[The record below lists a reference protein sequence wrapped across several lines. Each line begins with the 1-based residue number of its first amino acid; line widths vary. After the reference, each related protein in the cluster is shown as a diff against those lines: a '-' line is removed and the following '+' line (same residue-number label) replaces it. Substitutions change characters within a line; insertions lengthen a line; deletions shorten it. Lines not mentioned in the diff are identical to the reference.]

1 MSNPPII
8 LGIESSCDETGCALV
23 AGGRDV
29 LSNVVATQI
38 ELHARF
44 GGVVPELA
52 SRAHIEAV
60 NTVVGQA
67 LAQSGVSPADVSA
80 VAVTSEPGLIG
91 SLLVGLMAAKTLAWL
106 WDVPLIGVNHVY
118 AHAYAAALNAEPIAY
133 PAAALICSGGHTAVY
148 RCAGPT
154 ELELLGTTIDDA
166 AGEAFDKVATILRL
180 SYPGGPAI
188 DRAARTGNP
197 AAVKFPRSVLGGQS
211 LDFSFSGLKTAVLY
225 HVQGVPGAKASR
237 GSNLGGSR
245 GAGVLPATQDAGKM
259 PAPQAE
265 TSAPC
270 SSEDTKKPSHL
281 DGWASGPG
289 QGASASAA
297 RPSGRR
303 RGATRQ
309 RHDAQPNAGRGIEHF
324 SPQEIA
330 DLAASFQAAV
340 VDVLRIKLRR
350 AARLIGARTLVLGG
364 GVAANSALRQAAT
377 ELADRLGCSLRM
389 PELRFCLDNAAM
401 VAGLAH
407 HYLQAGRVSDL
418 SLPATATVRR

>member
-1 MSNPPII
+1 MSEAPII

-38 ELHARF
+38 ELHARY

-52 SRAHIEAV
+52 SRAHIEAI

-67 LAQSGVSPADVSA
+67 LAASGVRPADVAA

-106 WDVPLIGVNHVY
+106 WDVPLVGVNHVH
-118 AHAYAAALNAEPIAY
+118 AHAYAAALNAEPIDY
-133 PAAALICSGGHTAVY
+133 PAAALICSGGHTALY
-148 RCAGPT
+148 RCSGPT

-166 AGEAFDKVATILRL
+166 AGEAFDKVATLLGL

-197 AAVKFPRSVLGGQS
+197 AAVHLPRSVLGGQS

-225 HVQGVPGAKASR
+225 HVQGVPGAR
-237 GSNLGGSR
+237 GSRAADLGTPNASSSADPDKPR
-245 GAGVLPATQDAGKM
+245 HPDAR
-259 PAPQAE
+259 
-265 TSAPC
+265 
-270 SSEDTKKPSHL
+270 
-281 DGWASGPG
+281 ASG
-289 QGASASAA
+289 
-297 RPSGRR
+297 GRR
-303 RGATRQ
+303 RGPTRQ

-350 AARLIGARTLVLGG
+350 AAKFMGARTLVLGG

-377 ELADRLGCSLRM
+377 ELADRMGCTLRM